1 MFICLISTES
11 GSSGSSGSS
20 SSSGNNQNALIG
32 GVAGV
37 GAFGLIAVIALAV
50 LCVKFRRAQRF
61 THGKE
66 PVDLNAFQNDH
77 LGKTNLGVSEMDSC

>member
-1 MFICLISTES
+1 MFIPHSTDSTES
-11 GSSGSSGSS
+11 GSDK
-20 SSSGNNQNALIG
+20 QTALIG

-50 LCVKFRRAQRF
+50 LFVKFRRAKRF
-61 THGKE
+61 ANGKE